1 MSIGGLAL
9 FKRMFSVSFLV
20 YSCFIQLIMSFNT
33 SGLVVSSIVTYSE
46 GWPVV
51 ACWNRWLRPGYS
63 LISVFLWRGP
73 IFGIGRILQ
82 SLRAVYAWPTEPKS
96 KLLATPFAHFT
107 SALFCVNKKTHNS
120 HRYIH
125 SLLDVFFLMIRRPP
139 RSTLF
144 PYTTLFRSS

>member
-20 YSCFIQLIMSFNT
+20 YSCFIQLILSFKT

-63 LISVFLWRGP
+63 LISVFLWRW
-73 IFGIGRILQ
+73 R
-82 SLRAVYAWPTEPKS
+82 E
-96 KLLATPFAHFT
+96 LLWARDFPFA
-107 SALFCVNKKTHNS
+107 A
-120 HRYIH
+120 
-125 SLLDVFFLMIRRPP
+125 SLWACATMWWGAGR
-139 RSTLF
+139 
-144 PYTTLFRSS
+144 

>member
-20 YSCFIQLIMSFNT
+20 YSCFIQLIMSFKT

-63 LISVFLWRGP
+63 LISVFLWRGRY
-73 IFGIGRILQ
+73 FGRAGVGSLAIGREGGGG
-82 SLRAVYAWPTEPKS
+82 REENWGVG
-96 KLLATPFAHFT
+96 
-107 SALFCVNKKTHNS
+107 
-120 HRYIH
+120 
-125 SLLDVFFLMIRRPP
+125 
-139 RSTLF
+139 
-144 PYTTLFRSS
+144 

>member
-63 LISVFLWRGP
+63 LISVFLWRRSS
-73 IFGIGRILQ
+73 IVRLREVCLAAA
-82 SLRAVYAWPTEPKS
+82 LRAYP
-96 KLLATPFAHFT
+96 PFPGSSRQRPLPFFYVVAF
-107 SALFCVNKKTHNS
+107 SPNS
-120 HRYIH
+120 DRH
-125 SLLDVFFLMIRRPP
+125 S
-139 RSTLF
+139 SG
-144 PYTTLFRSS
+144 

>member
-63 LISVFLWRGP
+63 LISVFLWRGRDLVRRGKVLSDGTVVGDEP
-73 IFGIGRILQ
+73 LKEGTGEGDLNRGEAGGERGWNLGGCGSYQ
-82 SLRAVYAWPTEPKS
+82 KKQVYIS
-96 KLLATPFAHFT
+96 MHL
-107 SALFCVNKKTHNS
+107 
-120 HRYIH
+120 
-125 SLLDVFFLMIRRPP
+125 
-139 RSTLF
+139 
-144 PYTTLFRSS
+144 